1 MKQNERKKQEK
12 TETWLNVLDAQR
24 MLLGFGTFRNSSSSR
39 IMQRHV
45 FGCMFVRWRE
55 RHVCVCKCVLDVFV
69 LWLHYFS
76 IPKKLSTFSTAN
88 QANQVSEPFF
98 FRPVHH
104 QNRHLTRIRMSI
116 VRRRRLACAQKKNDF
131 SWGFG

>member
-39 IMQRHV
+39 IRQRHV

-55 RHVCVCKCVLDVFV
+55 RHVCVCKCVLDIFV

-98 FRPVHH
+98 FRPSPKPPPNTHSHVH
-104 QNRHLTRIRMSI
+104 RPSKEAG
-116 VRRRRLACAQKKNDF
+116 VRQKKMIF
-131 SWGFG
+131 VGFG